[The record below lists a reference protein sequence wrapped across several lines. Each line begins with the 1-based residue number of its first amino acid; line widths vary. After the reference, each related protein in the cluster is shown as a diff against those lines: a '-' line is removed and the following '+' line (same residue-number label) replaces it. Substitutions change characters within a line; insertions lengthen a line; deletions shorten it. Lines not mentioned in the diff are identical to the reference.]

1 MIWGAIASI
10 LSLSL
15 WGNEVGG
22 GQMGRFSR
30 AIYRCT
36 HPHMLRFSIKHAD
49 VVSIKHAESCCFP
62 FWRHIE
68 TYTSQI
74 MDFQSIHILS
84 TLCERRIKYLLLLLF
99 ALFCDKFQEDCNKV
113 YFPVV
118 LLLRQAGLHY
128 RCTSDYPINL
138 RPTAQVMGNRAWLV
152 FCKILWTCLLFTF
165 LPLTSQ

>member
-1 MIWGAIASI
+1 
-10 LSLSL
+10 
-15 WGNEVGG
+15 
-22 GQMGRFSR
+22 MGRFSR

-84 TLCERRIKYLLLLLF
+84 TLCERHIKYLLLLLF
-99 ALFCDKFQEDCNKV
+99 AFFFVTSSRRTAIKSIFRWSYFCDKQGCITGALVTIQSTCDQLHKLWGTELDWCFAR
-113 YFPVV
+113 FF
-118 LLLRQAGLHY
+118 GLV
-128 RCTSDYPINL
+128 C
-138 RPTAQVMGNRAWLV
+138 
-152 FCKILWTCLLFTF
+152 F
-165 LPLTSQ
+165 LPFYL